1 MGLLVHA
8 VGASCLVQDAG
19 RPGHAGLGVAPS
31 GVADRASSGLANR
44 LVGNAAG
51 TAVLEVLLG
60 GLEVEA
66 TADLWVCVT
75 GAPTPIRADGRAH
88 ALGDV
93 VRLRRGARLVLGTPE
108 RGLRSYLAVGGGVA
122 AEEVLGSV
130 AHDTL
135 SGLGS
140 PPVRAG
146 DLLATG
152 RESAGPPGTSLAAA
166 VADATVPR
174 AGEVLVLRTVV
185 GPHVERLADPQA
197 LHRTTWTVATDSDRV
212 GVRLT
217 PRQHGGVG
225 APHEPMRHREGVGD
239 LPSEGVTRG
248 TVQVPPSGLPVV
260 LGADHPVTGGYPVA
274 GVVLDADTDALA
286 QARPGTAV
294 RFVRA

>member
-1 MGLLVHA
+1 MGLLVRA

-19 RPGHAGLGVAPS
+19 RPGRAALGVAPS

-44 LVGNAAG
+44 LLGNAPGAG
-51 TAVLEVLLG
+51 VLEVLLG

-75 GAPTPIRADGRAH
+75 GAPVPIRADGRAR
-88 ALGDV
+88 AIGDV
-93 VRLRRGARLVLGTPE
+93 VRLRRGERLALGVPA
-108 RGLRSYLAVGGGVA
+108 RGLRAYLAVGGGVA

-135 SGLGS
+135 SGLGP
-140 PPVRAG
+140 PPVRVG
-146 DLLATG
+146 DLLPVG
-152 RESAGPPGTSLAAA
+152 RGGSGALGTPLAGA
-166 VADATVPR
+166 VAEATVPR
-174 AGEVLVLRTVV
+174 EVLVLRAVP
-185 GPHVERLADPQA
+185 GPHTDRLVDPGA
-197 LHRTTWTVATDSDRV
+197 LHRTTWVVSSDSDRV
-212 GVRLT
+212 GVRLV
-217 PRQHGGVG
+217 PSRGDEPG
-225 APHEPMRHREGVGD
+225 ALPAMRHREGVGE

-260 LGADHPVTGGYPVA
+260 LGADHPVTGGYPVV